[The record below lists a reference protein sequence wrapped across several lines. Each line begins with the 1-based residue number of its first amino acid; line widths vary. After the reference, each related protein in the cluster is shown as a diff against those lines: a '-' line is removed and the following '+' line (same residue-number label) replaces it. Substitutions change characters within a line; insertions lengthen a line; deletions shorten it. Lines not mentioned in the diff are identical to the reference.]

1 MRAIVLYESMFG
13 NTASVAC
20 AIAAGLRGEYDVD
33 VRTVNGVSPVPPD
46 SVEADLLVVGAPT
59 HAHGLPSGMSRKA
72 LESAAAKRNAEGDAL
87 EYDAPGTMRRFVD
100 HLPPGDGRRIAC
112 FDTRFDRSPVLTGS
126 AAKTM
131 ARRLA
136 RRGYEVVDA
145 PASFFVADTEG
156 PLIDGELE
164 RATAWGAALAGA
176 VRPVG

>member
-1 MRAIVLYESMFG
+1 MVLYESMFG

-20 AIAAGLRGEYDVD
+20 AIAAGLRGEYEVD
-33 VRTVNGVSPVPPD
+33 VRPVNGGPPAPPD
-46 SVEADLLVVGAPT
+46 TVEPDLLVVGAPT

-72 LESAAAKRNAEGDAL
+72 LEGAAARRNAESDPL

-100 HLPPGDGRRIAC
+100 HLPPGGGRRIAC

-131 ARRLA
+131 ARKLA
-136 RRGYEVVDA
+136 RRGYEVVGA

-164 RATAWGAALAGA
+164 RAAAWGAALACA
-176 VRPVG
+176 MRPVG